1 MSMMQLDFNIELVRN
16 YHSASQVAR
25 ILTENWVT
33 DNMFC
38 PRCGNAHI
46 RHFENNRPVAD
57 FFCPMCKNEYELK
70 SKNGNLGNKIADGAY
85 ETMIERITGNEN
97 PDFFIMSYA
106 KENFRIVDLVFIPKY
121 FFVPSIVE
129 KRKPL
134 KETARRAGW
143 VGCNILIDRIP
154 EQGRINIIS
163 NGVASDAAS
172 VVEKVEKNAQLQ
184 INNIESRNWMID
196 VLNCINR
203 VPEPE
208 FFLEDIYGFE
218 TILQRMHPHN
228 NNIKAKIRQ
237 QLQFL
242 RDKGFIEF
250 TGRGKYKKII

>member
-1 MSMMQLDFNIELVRN
+1 MSMMQLDFNIALVRR

-25 ILTENWVT
+25 ILTENWVM

-57 FFCPMCKNEYELK
+57 FFCPICQNEYELK
-70 SKNGNLGNKIADGAY
+70 SKNGKWGNKIADGAY
-85 ETMIERITGNEN
+85 ETMIERITGNKN
-97 PDFFIMSYA
+97 PDFFFMSYA
-106 KENFRIVDLVFIPKY
+106 KESYRIVDLIFIPKY

-154 EQGRINIIS
+154 GQGRINIIS

-172 VVEKVEKNAQLQ
+172 VVEKVEKSARLQ
-184 INNIESRNWMID
+184 TKNIESRSWMID

-203 VPEPE
+203 VPEPD